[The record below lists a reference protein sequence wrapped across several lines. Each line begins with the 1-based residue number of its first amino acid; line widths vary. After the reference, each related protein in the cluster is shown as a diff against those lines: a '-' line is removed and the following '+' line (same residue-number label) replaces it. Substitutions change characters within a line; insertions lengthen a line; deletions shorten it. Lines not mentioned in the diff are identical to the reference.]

1 MKKTITLLFKTQ
13 LLVGLLLLAGFTNNI
28 QASPPPS
35 SGLIGQWTFES
46 GVELKDLT
54 GNFADLVLTGATVA
68 NGQLNVDNSSTYAIA
83 QGYSGATIGEK
94 TLVSWLYLENLNV
107 QTGSALTI
115 DRISSDIFDAI
126 VYGEQQYHRWMAGS
140 SYFSRTQPPIPGY
153 EETTTG
159 QLIKM
164 AISYENNGGNAHIKI
179 YHNDSLIGDYTKGAM
194 ASWPANDAEILFGI
208 RHTPPNGGS
217 LGALDAKIEEA
228 RIYNRV
234 LSAQEIESLQL
245 YNTAPAQ
252 IPLSDWA
259 LYFGIFLIL
268 VFTVM
273 RFRRMI

>member
-1 MKKTITLLFKTQ
+1 MKKTITILFKTQ
-13 LLVGLLLLAGFTNNI
+13 LLVGLLLLAGFTNSI

-35 SGLIGQWTFES
+35 SGLIGQWTFEQ

-94 TLVSWLYLENLNV
+94 TLVSWIYLEDLDV
-107 QTGSALTI
+107 QKGSALTI
-115 DRISSDIFDAI
+115 DGITSLPFDGI
-126 VYGEQQYHRWMAGS
+126 VYGEQQSHRWMAGS
-140 SYFSRTQPPIPGY
+140 SFFDRTQTPNPGY

-179 YHNDSLIGDYTKGAM
+179 YHNDSLIGDYTYGAM
-194 ASWPANDAEILFGI
+194 AYWNANDTEIIFGA
-208 RHTPPNGGS
+208 RFRLPSGATFD
-217 LGALDAKIEEA
+217 ALDAKIEEA

-234 LSAQEIESLQL
+234 LSAQEIESLQP
-245 YNTAPAQ
+245 YSPPAPV
-252 IPLSDWA
+252 IPLSNWA

-268 VFTVM
+268 VFTAM
-273 RFRRMI
+273 RFRRIV